1 MVIEI
6 NRIIIPNKKGNNFMD
21 NTLHQL
27 RARVASLESKID
39 VLESELVNLNEMLVR
54 CGFPEGIHT
63 LKETV
68 LELLAED
75 ATQKQNHQ
83 RPELI

>member
-1 MVIEI
+1 MI
-6 NRIIIPNKKGNNFMD
+6 GNCFMD

-27 RARVASLESKID
+27 KARVAAFESQVD
-39 VLESELVNLNEMLVR
+39 MLESELAYLNDMLVR
-54 CGFPEGIHT
+54 CGFPEGIAT

-68 LELLAED
+68 QELLAQELIE
-75 ATQKQNHQ
+75 